1 MNNNIITLAPSELDY
16 MPMKCPRC
24 FYLAKV
30 KKIKLKNFPP
40 PVFSNFDVVQQDYFK
55 SKNTS
60 NLSASL
66 PSGKIMQK
74 DQLPGRVVSTTL
86 TDLKGRGFILG
97 GRPDVVIAFDDNSY
111 GIIDF
116 KTTNIKEDKAESY
129 RYQLEAYRYIF
140 SHPGS
145 IKKGPTPK
153 LSPITHM
160 GVLQFFPNS
169 IFDQNDQ
176 GCQLNMEMFYS
187 PLEQN
192 DELFMKRITYI
203 LDILT
208 DNVIPNFH
216 SNCSDCEFV
225 ENQKKLIA

>member
-1 MNNNIITLAPSELDY
+1 MIDKAITLAPSELDY

-24 FYLAKV
+24 FYLSKV
-30 KKIKLKNFPP
+30 KKISLKNFPP

-55 SKNTS
+55 TKNTS
-60 NLSASL
+60 HLSASL
-66 PSGKIMQK
+66 PSGEIMQK
-74 DQLPGRVVSTTL
+74 DALPGKVVSTTL

-140 SHPGS
+140 TYPGS

-176 GCQLNMEMFYS
+176 GCQLNMTMSYS

-192 DELFMKRITYI
+192 DILFMERITYI

-208 DNVIPNFH
+208 STDIPALN
-216 SNCSDCEFV
+216 SNCYDCIFV
-225 ENQKKLIA
+225 AEQEKLIT